1 MIKDIIK
8 KNIFRESIY
17 NKSKLILLYTFFLFN
32 ILCLTACVNK
42 NTYKSSDER
51 IYVLTTFTIL
61 ADLARNVAGDRILV
75 ESITKPG
82 AEIHSYQFTP
92 SDIVKTQG
100 AKLIIENGLGLE
112 AWISKFM
119 MSTGDIPKVKLTE
132 GIKPLLIEG
141 DAYAGKPNPHAWM
154 SPKRAM
160 IYVDKIV
167 DAFIKIDPDGVAEYR
182 SNASTYKAKLESL
195 DKELRDSLSSIPIE
209 RRFLVTCEGAFTYL
223 ARDYGMEEAYLW
235 PVNAESQVTPRRMVN
250 LIKKIKENKVP
261 TIFCE
266 STVSAEAQKEVAKST
281 GALFGGTF
289 YVDSLSEQ
297 NGPAPTYI
305 DLLRHNVR
313 LITDG
318 LSVSAIK
325 K

>member
-1 MIKDIIK
+1 MRINTYIRLY
-8 KNIFRESIY
+8 IFF
-17 NKSKLILLYTFFLFN
+17 ILNVIFL
-32 ILCLTACVNK
+32 TSCVNK
-42 NTYKSSDER
+42 NIYKLDQDKPF
-51 IYVLTTFTIL
+51 VLTTFTIL
-61 ADLARNVAGDRILV
+61 ADLARNVAGDRIEV
-75 ESITKPG
+75 KSITKPG

-92 SDIVKTQG
+92 SDIVRTKG

-112 AWISKFM
+112 SWISKFM
-119 MSTGDIPKVKLTE
+119 ISTGSIPKLKLTE
-132 GIKPLLIEG
+132 GIKPLMIEE

-167 DAFIKIDPDGVAEYR
+167 DAFIKIDPDGDLEYR
-182 SNASTYKAKLESL
+182 SNASSYKSKLESL
-195 DKELRDSLSSIPIE
+195 DKELRDSLSSIPKG

-223 ARDYGMEEAYLW
+223 ASDYGMEEAYLW
-235 PVNAESQVTPRRMVN
+235 PVNSESQVTPRRMVD
-250 LIKKIKENKVP
+250 LIKKIKENEVP

-266 STVSAEAQKEVAKST
+266 STVSAKAQLEVAKSS
-281 GALFGGTF
+281 GAVYGGTF
-289 YVDSLSEQ
+289 YVDSLSEP

-313 LITDG
+313 LITNG
-318 LSVSAIK
+318 LSDKALK

>member
-1 MIKDIIK
+1 MFNKKVISEYIYK
-8 KNIFRESIY
+8 KNKILSLSIFLALNIS
-17 NKSKLILLYTFFLFN
+17 FL
-32 ILCLTACVNK
+32 TGCVNK
-42 NTYKSSDER
+42 NTYKLGNDKPF
-51 IYVLTTFTIL
+51 VLTTFTIL
-61 ADLARNVAGDRILV
+61 AELARNVAGDRLLV

-92 SDIVKTQG
+92 SDIVKTKG

-112 AWISKFM
+112 AWFSKFKS
-119 MSTGDIPKVKLTE
+119 STGDIPKVKLTE
-132 GIKPLLIEG
+132 GIKPLLIDG
-141 DAYAGKPNPHAWM
+141 DAYAGRPNPHAWM

-160 IYVDKIV
+160 NYVDKIV
-167 DAFIKIDPDGVAEYR
+167 DAFIKIDPDGAIEYS

-195 DKELRDSLSSIPIE
+195 DKELRDSLSSIPKR

-223 ARDYGMEEAYLW
+223 ARDYGMKEAYLW

-250 LIKKIKENKVP
+250 LIKKIKENEVP

-266 STVSAEAQKEVAKST
+266 STVSAEAQMEVAKSS
-281 GALFGGTF
+281 GAVFGGTF
-289 YVDSLSEQ
+289 YVDSLSGP

-318 LSVSAIK
+318 LSISAVK

>member
-1 MIKDIIK
+1 MFNKKVFSEYIYK
-8 KNIFRESIY
+8 KNKILSLSIFLAL
-17 NKSKLILLYTFFLFN
+17 NVLFL
-32 ILCLTACVNK
+32 TGCVNK
-42 NTYKSSDER
+42 NTYRPSSER
-51 IYVLTTFTIL
+51 PFVLTTFTIL
-61 ADLARNVAGDRILV
+61 ADLARNVAGDRLLI

-92 SDIVKTQG
+92 SDIVKTKG

-112 AWISKFM
+112 AWFSKFM
-119 MSTGDIPKVKLTE
+119 SSTGDIPKVKLTE
-132 GIKPLLIEG
+132 GIKPLLIDG
-141 DAYAGKPNPHAWM
+141 DAYAGRPNPHAWM

-160 IYVDKIV
+160 NYVDKIV
-167 DAFIKIDPDGVAEYR
+167 DAFIEIDPDGALEYS

-195 DKELRDSLSSIPIE
+195 DKELRDSLSSIPKE

-223 ARDYGMEEAYLW
+223 ARDYGMKEAYLW

-250 LIKKIKENKVP
+250 LIKKIKENEVP

-266 STVSAEAQKEVAKST
+266 STVSADAQMEVAKSS
-281 GALFGGTF
+281 GAVFGGTF
-289 YVDSLSEQ
+289 YVDSLSDL

-313 LITDG
+313 LITKG
-318 LSVSAIK
+318 LSISKVK